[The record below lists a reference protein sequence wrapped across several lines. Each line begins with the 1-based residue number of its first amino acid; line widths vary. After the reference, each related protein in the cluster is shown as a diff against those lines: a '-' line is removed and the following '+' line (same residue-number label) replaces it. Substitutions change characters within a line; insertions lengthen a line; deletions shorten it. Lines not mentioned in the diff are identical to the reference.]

1 MGWDLGGGV
10 GRQRRGRRRTGAGAA
25 RRRLSCRAFV
35 QSKRCLMPGSSR
47 GRIVRKFR
55 TIRLRM
61 RRNGYPDRAVLP
73 VTSECR
79 GNPIPFRPVANL
91 IRRPSVDHAEHKGV
105 TGMKLR
111 FVSAILPDL
120 GIEPA
125 DRQFSS
131 VQFGSVRSEYLCFQ
145 SGGFAGEYVP
155 MAYSIQPPPST
166 KSPS

>member
-1 MGWDLGGGV
+1 MGWDLGGGAAW
-10 GRQRRGRRRTGAGAA
+10 QRRRESEAGAGRA
-25 RRRLSCRAFV
+25 RRRLSCRTFFQA
-35 QSKRCLMPGSSR
+35 KRCRMPAPRAAGPF
-47 GRIVRKFR
+47 GCFE
-55 TIRLRM
+55 RLDSGCGGM
-61 RRNGYPDRAVLP
+61 VTVQRAVLP